1 MLITVNVQILQ
12 KWTSKRL
19 VMANFIKFLYRLVML
34 YMYYVLGACMLSWV
48 PNINPDYP
56 LFSFI
61 FKSAGFYL
69 IPPILGLS
77 ISPAIVMLVCG
88 FVLLGLDKIYAKYF
102 APKEPKIVVMSPEEF
117 FEKMKEQQNKEEDK
131 KDGD

>member
-1 MLITVNVQILQ
+1 MTVNVQILQ

>member
-1 MLITVNVQILQ
+1 
-12 KWTSKRL
+12 
-19 VMANFIKFLYRLVML
+19 MANFIKFLYRLVML

-56 LFSFI
+56 LFNFI
-61 FKSAGFYL
+61 FKSSGFYL

-77 ISPAIVMLVCG
+77 ISPAVIMLLCG
-88 FVLLGLDKIYAKYF
+88 LVLLGLDKIYAKYF
-102 APKEPKIVVMSPEEF
+102 AKNESKILVMSPEEF
-117 FEKMKEQQNKEEDK
+117 FEKMKEQQNKEDK

>member
-1 MLITVNVQILQ
+1 ME
-12 KWTSKRL
+12 
-19 VMANFIKFLYRLVML
+19 NFIKFLYRLVML

-56 LFSFI
+56 LFNFI
-61 FKSAGFYL
+61 FKSSGFYI

-77 ISPAIVMLVCG
+77 ISPAVIMLLCG
-88 FVLLGLDKIYAKYF
+88 LILLGLDKVYAKYF
-102 APKEPKIVVMSPEEF
+102 AKNEPKILVMSPEEF
-117 FEKMKEQQNKEEDK
+117 FEKMKEQQNKEDK

>member
-1 MLITVNVQILQ
+1 
-12 KWTSKRL
+12 
-19 VMANFIKFLYRLVML
+19 MANFIKFLYRLVML

-56 LFSFI
+56 LFNFI
-61 FKSAGFYL
+61 FKSSGVYL

-77 ISPAIVMLVCG
+77 IWPAVLMTLCGLVL
-88 FVLLGLDKIYAKYF
+88 VGLDKIYAKYF
-102 APKEPKIVVMSPEEF
+102 AKNELKILVMSPEEF
-117 FEKMKEQQNKEEDK
+117 FDKMKEQQNKEDK

>member
-1 MLITVNVQILQ
+1 
-12 KWTSKRL
+12 
-19 VMANFIKFLYRLVML
+19 MANFIKFLYRLVML

-56 LFSFI
+56 LFNFI
-61 FKSAGFYL
+61 FKSSGFYL

-77 ISPAIVMLVCG
+77 ISPAVIMLLCG
-88 FVLLGLDKIYAKYF
+88 LILLGMDKIYAKYF
-102 APKEPKIVVMSPEEF
+102 AKNEPKSLVMSPDEF
-117 FEKMKEQQNKEEDK
+117 FEKMKEQQNKEDK

>member
-1 MLITVNVQILQ
+1 
-12 KWTSKRL
+12 
-19 VMANFIKFLYRLVML
+19 MANFIKFLYRLVML

-69 IPPILGLS
+69 IPTILGLS

-88 FVLLGLDKIYAKYF
+88 FVLLGSDKIYAKYF